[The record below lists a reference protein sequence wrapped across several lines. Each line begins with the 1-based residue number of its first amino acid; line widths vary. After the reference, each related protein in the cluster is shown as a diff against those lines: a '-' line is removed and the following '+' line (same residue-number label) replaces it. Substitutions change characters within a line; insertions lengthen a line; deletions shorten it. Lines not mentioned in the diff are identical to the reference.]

1 MSAREK
7 RERHEKDE
15 SALRAADINKLEKTK
30 VARKASEKEN
40 MRRSLEHR
48 PFCVIYTG
56 VTLISPPP
64 SGGDW
69 GK

>member
-15 SALRAADINKLEKTK
+15 SALQAADINKLEKTK
-30 VARKASEKEN
+30 ATRMVSEKEN
-40 MRRSLEHR
+40 MHRSLEHR
-48 PFCVIYTG
+48 RFCVIYIT
-56 VTLISPPP
+56 VTSISPPP